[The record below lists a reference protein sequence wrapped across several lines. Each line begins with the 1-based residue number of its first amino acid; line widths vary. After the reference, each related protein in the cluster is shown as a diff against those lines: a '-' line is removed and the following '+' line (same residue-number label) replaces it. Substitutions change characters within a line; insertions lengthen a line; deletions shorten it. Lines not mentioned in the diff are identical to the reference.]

1 MGEKRTAATLT
12 TLLAR
17 NLYCLSPTRY
27 PPGFWLSTL
36 VALIIPPGQSVQDGV
51 VGKDICTAFAVRLG
65 LLSRHRR
72 R

>member
-1 MGEKRTAATLT
+1 LRATSI
-12 TLLAR
+12 ASAQR
-17 NLYCLSPTRY
+17 DIRQGS
-27 PPGFWLSTL
+27 WLNTL

-51 VGKDICTAFAVRLG
+51 VGKDIYTAFAVRLG